1 MNSRKL
7 VTLLSFFVL
16 GLSLWL
22 IARIQQQ
29 RQEAE
34 IRTRYYATILGQ
46 APCIENVCPGYS
58 AGRNQALAS
67 LSNSSFVEGSE
78 QGDTI
83 IGLFFKSDSGA
94 MMGSGGIYFA
104 VDSQVGPLAVRRTSF
119 RLHELDLKTVLN
131 ILGEPDEFLFISGCG
146 MGLRVHAKLLYLSQ
160 GVEVVVDYLTRQPA
174 SQVLTGNTPV
184 WIEY

>member
-94 MMGSGGIYFA
+94 MMGSG
-104 VDSQVGPLAVRRTSF
+104 
-119 RLHELDLKTVLN
+119 E
-131 ILGEPDEFLFISGCG
+131 FISLLIRKSVHWQFAALAFGC
-146 MGLRVHAKLLYLSQ
+146 
-160 GVEVVVDYLTRQPA
+160 T
-174 SQVLTGNTPV
+174 N
-184 WIEY
+184 WI